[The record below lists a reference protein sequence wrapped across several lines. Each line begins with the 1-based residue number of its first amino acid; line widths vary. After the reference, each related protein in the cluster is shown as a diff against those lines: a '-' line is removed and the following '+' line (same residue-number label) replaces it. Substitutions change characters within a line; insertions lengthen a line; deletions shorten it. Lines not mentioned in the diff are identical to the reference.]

1 MLLALAS
8 EGQGARDMGFDGFFL
23 SAEFIRRKFGG
34 RISRC
39 AENFRQCRST
49 ALQKTHPPVANRK
62 SPVAVVLARQ
72 EPRTP
77 MMSPIEVGAQFLRHQ
92 LRTKVRSMV
101 AFGYGLKSVLDF

>member
-8 EGQGARDMGFDGFFL
+8 EGQGTKDMGFDGFFL

-39 AENFRQCRST
+39 AKNFRQCRST

-72 EPRTP
+72 EPRP
-77 MMSPIEVGAQFLRHQ
+77 PIILPTKVSAQVLHHQ
-92 LRTKVRSMV
+92 LRTEVRSMV
-101 AFGYGLKSVLDF
+101 ACGYGLKSVLDF